1 MPKKMSNFKFLD
13 GHLQSEGF
21 YFVTRKGRAW
31 MALTHKAGK
40 EKQGPKKSEKA
51 DMLDNNWT

>member
-1 MPKKMSNFKFLD
+1 MPKKMSDFKFLD
-13 GHLQSEGF
+13 GHLQSEEF
-21 YFVTRKGRAW
+21 YYVTRKGRAW

-51 DMLDNNWT
+51 DILDNN

>member
-13 GHLQSEGF
+13 GHLQSEEF

-40 EKQGPKKSEKA
+40 EKQGPKMSEKA
-51 DMLDNNWT
+51 DILENNWT

>member
-1 MPKKMSNFKFLD
+1 MTLDFTFLD
-13 GHLQSEGF
+13 GHLQSEEF
-21 YFVTRKGRAW
+21 YFVTRKGRVW

-51 DMLDNNWT
+51 DILDNN